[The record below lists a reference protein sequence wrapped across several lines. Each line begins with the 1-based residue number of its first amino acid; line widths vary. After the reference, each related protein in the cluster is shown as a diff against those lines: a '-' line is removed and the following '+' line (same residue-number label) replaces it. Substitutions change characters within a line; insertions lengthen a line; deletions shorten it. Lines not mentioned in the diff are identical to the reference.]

1 VTQLGGTIRAESNDS
16 LTRFTVT
23 LPLDTAHAPAEAEN
37 LPD

>member
-1 VTQLGGTIRAESNDS
+1 LGGTIQAESDDS

-23 LPLDTAHAPAEAEN
+23 LPLDTANDPAEAEN